1 MNNTFKIFVSFFI
14 ALIIVGCSTKKDA
27 FLNRNFHSVNTK
39 YNILFNGHEALRIGL
54 EQLNANYEDN
64 FWERLPVE
72 PLKVDVLALP
82 GLNGDADSSPKE
94 FERAEEK
101 AVKAIQ
107 KHSMLIVRQERNKQI
122 DDAYLLLGKS
132 RYYSKRF
139 VPALEAFNYV
149 ISNYPRANLINETK
163 VWQAKTLI
171 RLRNEEQAIQN
182 LQLLLK
188 DESIKQKIF
197 EDSHTALAMA
207 FISLDSLDKALY
219 HLNKGVLITNKNKVI
234 AKAMI
239 TKNKKNVIKPDL
251 STKNAEQTARNLFII
266 GQLYKDKGNIDSS
279 NIAFNN
285 IIKFNKAPRKYSV
298 RAQIEKA
305 KNFITKEDALSAIE
319 ALQKMVKNSD
329 NKPYLDEIYYQ
340 LGVVENENNSEIAI
354 DYFKKSLLASDLN
367 NLQKELSF
375 EAAGNYYFD
384 KAQFATAGAYY
395 DSVLGITTDE
405 NSKRVR
411 RLARKRS
418 NLNDVI
424 LYESIAKNNDSILK
438 IVAMSKEE
446 QSVFFTSYIEKIRS
460 ADVKLE
466 EINSTGS
473 RFFNGLSSNNKNAKS
488 TGKWYFYNTQTLGFG
503 EQEFKRIWGNRPLEE
518 NWRLSNKTQLNFK
531 GNNLDVAQVVKK
543 IDASKKYDLDYYLE
557 NIPSDES
564 KIDSLKLDRNNA
576 YYKLGVIYKE
586 QFNEY
591 DLAIDK
597 FEDLLLLNPDEKLEV
612 PTKYHLYK
620 IYESQNNSKAAVLK
634 DDITTNFE
642 SSLYA
647 KILLNPNSVLT
658 EEVNNAPESEYAL
671 VFYDYKDNKFDTVI
685 EKVNLAITKFEGH
698 AIVSKFELLK
708 AYTIGKKEGIEAFQ
722 VALDFVATNYPNT
735 EEGKKALEVI
745 ETIKSKI

>member
-1 MNNTFKIFVSFFI
+1 MNNTFKIFVSFLI

-39 YNILFNGHEALRIGL
+39 YNILFNGHEALRVGL

-72 PLKVDVLALP
+72 PLKVEVLALP
-82 GLNGDADSSPKE
+82 GVTANADNSPKE

-107 KHSMLIVRQERNKQI
+107 KHSMLIARQERNKQI

-163 VWQAKTLI
+163 VWQAKTLV

-182 LQLLLK
+182 LQVLLK
-188 DESIKQKIF
+188 NESIKQTIF
-197 EDSHTALAMA
+197 EDSHTVLAMA
-207 FISLDSLDKALY
+207 YISLDSIDKALY

-234 AKAMI
+234 ANAMI
-239 TKNKKNVIKPDL
+239 TKKKTNVIKPEL

-266 GQLYKDKGNIDSS
+266 GQIYKEKGNIDSS

-305 KNFITKEDALSAIE
+305 KNFISKEDAMSAID
-319 ALQKMVKNSD
+319 ALQKMAKNRD
-329 NKPYLDEIYYQ
+329 NKAYLDEIYYQ
-340 LGVVENENNSEIAI
+340 LGFIENANNSETAI
-354 DYFKKSLLASDLN
+354 DYFKKSLLASDIN
-367 NLQKELSF
+367 NFQKELSF

-395 DSVLGITTDE
+395 DSILGITKSE

-446 QSVFFTSYIEKIRS
+446 QTAFFNSYIENLKATDEKQQQIAS
-460 ADVKLE
+460 SG
-466 EINSTGS
+466 NG
-473 RFFNGLSSNNKNAKS
+473 FFKSLGLNNKNTKE

-518 NWRLSNKTQLNFK
+518 NWRLSNKTQLNFQ
-531 GNNLDVAQVVKK
+531 GNNLDALQVVKK
-543 IDASKKYDLDYYLE
+543 IDESKKYDLDYYLE
-557 NIPSDES
+557 NIPSDLS
-564 KIDSLKLDRNNA
+564 KIDSLKHDRNNA

-591 DLAIDK
+591 DLAIAK

-620 IYESQNNSKAAVLK
+620 IYETQNNSKAAILK
-634 DDITTNFE
+634 DDITTNFAT
-642 SSLYA
+642 SLYA

-658 EEVNNAPESEYAL
+658 EEVESAPESEYAL
-671 VFYDYKDNKFDTVI
+671 VFYDYKDNNFDAVI
-685 EKVNLAITKFEGH
+685 EKANLAITKYEGH
-698 AIVSKFELLK
+698 AIVPKFELLK
-708 AYTIGKKEGIEAFQ
+708 AYTIGKKEGLEAFQ
-722 VALDFVATNYPNT
+722 IALDFVATNYPNT